1 MYNIIF
7 GAVLVASTSAFTS
20 PVRHTLSRN
29 SVPSISI
36 PTRSNNVLQMAD
48 GSDDNTPR
56 KRRKRKDGQQFSPP
70 SASVTITEKKDDIVE
85 VVEIEAEEEDVQD
98 TQTTT
103 PKENVVVMQVRD
115 IQDVVNGAPETPK
128 VIEEKVTLKREE
140 VFDDDDDDD
149 DDELADDEEWEYYDV
164 DEDGNEIIVSEEQQ
178 QYNGRGSQD
187 ESIEQLL
194 ADARS
199 MRKSSSKG
207 LEVVD
212 EETPLK
218 EKILGVVANI
228 VTVDFFVVIALLL
241 WFLAGIFC
249 SYVLKDDTVQ
259 IAFNMN
265 FERVTQP

>member
-1 MYNIIF
+1 MMYNIIPF
-7 GAVLVASTSAFTS
+7 AAVLVASSTSAFTS

-70 SASVTITEKKDDIVE
+70 SSSTITEKKDDVVE
-85 VVEIEAEEEDVQD
+85 VVEVEAEVEDIQD

-115 IQDVVNGAPETPK
+115 IQDVVNGEPEAPK
-128 VIEEKVTLKREE
+128 VVEERLTVKREE
-140 VFDDDDDDD
+140 FSYDDND

-178 QYNGRGSQD
+178 QYRGRGGQD

-199 MRKSSSKG
+199 MRKSSSKDYDA
-207 LEVVD
+207 VD

>member
-1 MYNIIF
+1 MYNIIPF
-7 GAVLVASTSAFTS
+7 AAVLVASSTSAFTS

-29 SVPSISI
+29 FVPTSISI

-48 GSDDNTPR
+48 GNDDTPR

-70 SASVTITEKKDDIVE
+70 SSSTTITEKKDDVVE
-85 VVEIEAEEEDVQD
+85 VVEVDAIEENVQQD
-98 TQTTT
+98 TQTT

-115 IQDVVNGAPETPK
+115 IQDVVNGAPEAPN
-128 VIEEKVTLKREE
+128 VVEEKVTLKREE
-140 VFDDDDDDD
+140 VLDDDD

-164 DEDGNEIIVSEEQQ
+164 DEDGNEIIVLEEQQ
-178 QYNGRGSQD
+178 QFRGRGGQD

-199 MRKSSSKG
+199 MRKSSSKDYDA
-207 LEVVD
+207 VD

>member
-1 MYNIIF
+1 MMYIIPF
-7 GAVLVASTSAFTS
+7 VAVLVASSTSAFTS
-20 PVRHTLSRN
+20 PIHHSFSRN
-29 SVPSISI
+29 LVPSISI

-48 GSDDNTPR
+48 DSDDNTPR

-70 SASVTITEKKDDIVE
+70 SSSTTVTEKKDDIVE
-85 VVEIEAEEEDVQD
+85 VVEVEVEEEAVQD

-115 IQDVVNGAPETPK
+115 IQDVVNGAPEAPK
-128 VIEEKVTLKREE
+128 VIEERVTVKREE
-140 VFDDDDDDD
+140 VLDDDD

-164 DEDGNEIIVSEEQQ
+164 DEDGNEIIVSEEQE
-178 QYNGRGSQD
+178 QYMGRGGQD

-199 MRKSSSKG
+199 MRKSSSKDYDA
-207 LEVVD
+207 VD

>member
-1 MYNIIF
+1 MYIIPF
-7 GAVLVASTSAFTS
+7 AAVLVASTSAFTS
-20 PVRHTLSRN
+20 PIHSLSRMAFQPV
-29 SVPSISI
+29 SSISI
-36 PTRSNNVLQMAD
+36 PTRSNNVLQMVD
-48 GSDDNTPR
+48 GNDDTPR

-70 SASVTITEKKDDIVE
+70 SSSTITEKKDDIVE
-85 VVEIEAEEEDVQD
+85 VVEIEAEVEDVQD

-115 IQDVVNGAPETPK
+115 IQDVVSGEPEAPVK
-128 VIEEKVTLKREE
+128 VVEERVTVKKEE
-140 VFDDDDDDD
+140 ILDDDDDD
-149 DDELADDEEWEYYDV
+149 DDELADDEEWEYFDV
-164 DEDGNEIIVSEEQQ
+164 DQDGNEIIASEEQQ
-178 QYNGRGSQD
+178 QNRGRGQD

-199 MRKSSSKG
+199 MRKSSSK
-207 LEVVD
+207 VVD

-218 EKILGVVANI
+218 EKLLEAVANI

>member
-1 MYNIIF
+1 MYNIIPF
-7 GAVLVASTSAFTS
+7 AAVLVASTAAFTI

-48 GSDDNTPR
+48 GSDSPR
-56 KRRKRKDGQQFSPP
+56 KSRKRKDGQQFSPP
-70 SASVTITEKKDDIVE
+70 SASTTLTEKNDDVVE
-85 VVEIEAEEEDVQD
+85 VVEVEAEEDNVQD
-98 TQTTT
+98 TQTT

-115 IQDVVNGAPETPK
+115 IQDVVNGAPEAPK
-128 VIEEKVTLKREE
+128 VVEERVSVKREE
-140 VFDDDDDDD
+140 VFDDDDDD

-178 QYNGRGSQD
+178 QYRGRGGQD

-199 MRKSSSKG
+199 MRKSSSKDYD
-207 LEVVD
+207 VVD

-218 EKILGVVANI
+218 EKILQVVANI

>member
-1 MYNIIF
+1 MMYIIPF
-7 GAVLVASTSAFTS
+7 VAVLVASSTSAFTS
-20 PVRHTLSRN
+20 PIRHTLSRN
-29 SVPSISI
+29 SVPSISM
-36 PTRSNNVLQMAD
+36 PTRSNNVLHMAD
-48 GSDDNTPR
+48 GSDSPR

-70 SASVTITEKKDDIVE
+70 SASTTITEKNDDVVE
-85 VVEIEAEEEDVQD
+85 VVEVEAEEDNVQD
-98 TQTTT
+98 TQTT

-115 IQDVVNGAPETPK
+115 IQDVVNGAPEAPK
-128 VIEEKVTLKREE
+128 VIEERATVKREE
-140 VFDDDDDDD
+140 VFDDDD

-178 QYNGRGSQD
+178 QYRGRGGQD

-199 MRKSSSKG
+199 MRKSSSKDYD
-207 LEVVD
+207 VVD

>member
-1 MYNIIF
+1 MK
-7 GAVLVASTSAFTS
+7 T
-20 PVRHTLSRN
+20 
-29 SVPSISI
+29 
-36 PTRSNNVLQMAD
+36 Q
-48 GSDDNTPR
+48 
-56 KRRKRKDGQQFSPP
+56 
-70 SASVTITEKKDDIVE
+70 
-85 VVEIEAEEEDVQD
+85 QD

-103 PKENVVVMQVRD
+103 PKENVVLMQVRD
-115 IQDVVNGAPETPK
+115 IQDVVNGAPEAPK
-128 VIEEKVTLKREE
+128 VVEERVSVKREE
-140 VFDDDDDDD
+140 FFDDDD

-164 DEDGNEIIVSEEQQ
+164 DENGNEIIVSEEQQ
-178 QYNGRGSQD
+178 QYRGRGGQD

-212 EETPLK
+212 EEPPLK
-218 EKILGVVANI
+218 EKILGIVANI

>member
-1 MYNIIF
+1 MYIIPF
-7 GAVLVASTSAFTS
+7 AAVLVASTSAFTS
-20 PVRHTLSRN
+20 PIHSLSRMAFQPV
-29 SVPSISI
+29 SSISI
-36 PTRSNNVLQMAD
+36 PTRSNNVLQMVD
-48 GSDDNTPR
+48 GNDDTPR
-56 KRRKRKDGQQFSPP
+56 KRRKRKDGQQWR
-70 SASVTITEKKDDIVE
+70 V
-85 VVEIEAEEEDVQD
+85 EDVQD

-115 IQDVVNGAPETPK
+115 IQDVVSGEPEAPVK
-128 VIEEKVTLKREE
+128 VVDERVTVKKEEILY
-140 VFDDDDDDD
+140 DDDD
-149 DDELADDEEWEYYDV
+149 DDELADDEEWEYFDV
-164 DEDGNEIIVSEEQQ
+164 DQDGNEIIASEEQQ
-178 QYNGRGSQD
+178 QNRGRGQD

-199 MRKSSSKG
+199 MRKSSSK
-207 LEVVD
+207 VVD

-218 EKILGVVANI
+218 EKILEAVANI

-265 FERVTQP
+265 FERVTQPALGILMIGSALGALGNKDEEEEY

>member
-1 MYNIIF
+1 
-7 GAVLVASTSAFTS
+7 
-20 PVRHTLSRN
+20 
-29 SVPSISI
+29 
-36 PTRSNNVLQMAD
+36 MAD

-115 IQDVVNGAPETPK
+115 IQDVVNGAPETP
-128 VIEEKVTLKREE
+128 VNIVEERVTLEREE
-140 VFDDDDDDD
+140 VFDDDD

-178 QYNGRGSQD
+178 QYRGRGGQD

-199 MRKSSSKG
+199 MRKSSSKDYD
-207 LEVVD
+207 LVD

>member
-1 MYNIIF
+1 MYIIPF
-7 GAVLVASTSAFTS
+7 AAVLVASSSAFTS
-20 PVRHTLSRN
+20 PIHSLSRMAFQPV
-29 SVPSISI
+29 SSISI
-36 PTRSNNVLQMAD
+36 PTRSNNVLQMVD
-48 GSDDNTPR
+48 GNDDTPR

-70 SASVTITEKKDDIVE
+70 SSSTITEKKDDIVE
-85 VVEIEAEEEDVQD
+85 VAEIEAEVEDVQD

-115 IQDVVNGAPETPK
+115 IQDVVSGEPEAP
-128 VIEEKVTLKREE
+128 VIVVEERVTVKKEE
-140 VFDDDDDDD
+140 ILDDDDD
-149 DDELADDEEWEYYDV
+149 DDELADDEEWEYFDV
-164 DEDGNEIIVSEEQQ
+164 DQDGNEIIASEEQQ
-178 QYNGRGSQD
+178 QNRGRGQD

-199 MRKSSSKG
+199 MRKSSSK
-207 LEVVD
+207 VVD

-218 EKILGVVANI
+218 EKILEAVANI